1 MTVTKLLTATFAI
14 SAFTL
19 GQPALAA
26 PGAGPAHS
34 AAIQPSGRSVVD
46 QSAAFD
52 AYMQAAVRN
61 AAFSGTVLVARDG
74 VPIFRKSYG
83 LANRAF
89 DVPNADDTLYQ
100 LASVTKPFTALLIM
114 MLQEEGKL
122 KVDDLACDYLADCPL
137 AWRSITIR
145 QLLTHTSGIP
155 NYSSLPDWDETL
167 DSRTYGTGGLVALV
181 RDLPLE
187 FAPGEGYR
195 YSNAGYNLLGA
206 IIERVSGKPLPDVL
220 RNRILTPL
228 GMDHTVFNASRLVIP
243 HLATGY
249 YSLGST
255 FIEATPQS
263 MTGVYGEAGLSS
275 TVDDLL
281 IWARALDADS
291 LISRASSEQMIDAAR
306 NNYGF
311 GWEIRTWHNRRMI
324 GHAGSGP
331 GFSNMVA
338 RFPDDDLTIIVLSNS
353 DEASGGGT
361 ARALAG
367 IYFAEPV
374 ALPTIQPKTLILDA
388 ILSGGVEAGLR
399 RYQEMKAA
407 EPSAEIFTT
416 DEMLVEV
423 GYELLGLPSMEAARR
438 VFQFALEQFPQ
449 SAYSHDGLADISAAE
464 GDKTAAISHFE
475 MSLRIDP
482 ENHYAIDGVR
492 RLRSGDGR

>member
-1 MTVTKLLTATFAI
+1 MTETRLLMAAFAV
-14 SAFTL
+14 SAVML

-26 PGAGPAHS
+26 PSSDPAP
-34 AAIQPSGRSVVD
+34 ALAIQPAGRPMD
-46 QSAAFD
+46 QSAAFE

-74 VPIFRKSYG
+74 APIFRKSYG

-89 DVPNADDTLYQ
+89 DVPNADNTLYQ

-181 RDLPLE
+181 RELPLE

-195 YSNAGYNLLGA
+195 YSNSGYNLLGT
-206 IIERVSGKPLPDVL
+206 IIERVSGKPLPDAL
-220 RNRILTPL
+220 RDRILTPL
-228 GMDHTVFNASRLVIP
+228 GMDHTVFNTSRRVVP

-263 MTGVYGEAGLSS
+263 MTGMYGEAGLSS

-281 IWARALDADS
+281 TWARALDAYT
-291 LISRASSEQMIDAAR
+291 LISRASSEQMIDQAQ

-311 GWEIRTWHNRRMI
+311 GWEKRTWHGRRMI

-338 RFPDDDLTIIVLSNS
+338 RFPDDDLTVVVLSNS

-367 IYFAEPV
+367 IYFGAPL
-374 ALPTIQPKTLILDA
+374 ALPEVQPKTLILDE
-388 ILSGGVEAGLR
+388 ILSGGVETGLH

-407 EPSAEIFTT
+407 EPSAKIFTT

-423 GYELLGLPSMEAARR
+423 GYELLGLPSMEEARR
-438 VFQFALEQFPQ
+438 VFQFALELFPQ

-464 GDKTAAISHFE
+464 GDRAAAISHFE
-475 MSLRIDP
+475 MSLQIDP